1 MPRPPPV
8 TTATLS
14 LSMDGN
20 TCLSALPVVCGRGEK
35 EGRMRAEEAEKKLTK
50 RIDVARAP
58 APLEEYV
65 KHFDALF
72 GKSNQRDGF
81 RRYVEGLLLPS
92 ERHQWGAKNAW
103 ERV

>member
-1 MPRPPPV
+1 M
-8 TTATLS
+8 
-14 LSMDGN
+14 
-20 TCLSALPVVCGRGEK
+20 
-35 EGRMRAEEAEKKLTK
+35 TK

-72 GKSNQRDGF
+72 GKRNQRDGF